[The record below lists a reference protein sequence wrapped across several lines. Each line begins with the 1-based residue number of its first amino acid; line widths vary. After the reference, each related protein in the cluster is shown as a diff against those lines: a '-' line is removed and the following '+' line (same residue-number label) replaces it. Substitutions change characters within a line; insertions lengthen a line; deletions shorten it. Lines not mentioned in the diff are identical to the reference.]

1 MIRQKNA
8 WTCIPASGYDF
19 PTATTTTTTAS
30 STTAKQ
36 KINNGTVRHGQDGG
50 TDDIDKDLKN
60 LLLLRTADPD
70 QDEEAKD
77 EGETKEADIIDANTT
92 NTSITIQYRHYEA
105 RLPIKVHSVSQ
116 SSTLTAAATTA
127 GGGGGGIGRLARL
140 SAVMA
145 ESEWKASQDDWAS
158 MIVVPEPIDGP
169 NAGIS
174 TEVSTAE
181 EPAGPATQKR
191 LEVRNQKQIQKMQRR
206 GSMTMK
212 LVHKGKKAI
221 SKQAKKVKIQGE
233 CRVSIF
239 VCYFHANVFVF

>member
-19 PTATTTTTTAS
+19 PTATTTTTAGAS
-30 STTAKQ
+30 TPAKQ
-36 KINNGTVRHGQDGG
+36 NIKNDSVRHNQEGG
-50 TDDIDKDLKN
+50 TDDIDKDLKD
-60 LLLLRTADPD
+60 LILHTTD
-70 QDEEAKD
+70 QDQKEEEAKD
-77 EGETKEADIIDANTT
+77 EGETKEADIIDAKNTNTT
-92 NTSITIQYRHYEA
+92 ITIQYRHYEA
-105 RLPIKVHSVSQ
+105 RLPIKDIKASQ
-116 SSTLTAAATTA
+116 SPPITATTT
-127 GGGGGGIGRLARL
+127 GGGSGRLARL
-140 SAVMA
+140 SAVVA

-169 NAGIS
+169 NAGIFTAGS
-174 TEVSTAE
+174 TTE

-221 SKQAKKVKIQGE
+221 SKQAKKAKIQGE
-233 CRVSIF
+233 CSVSIF
-239 VCYFHANVFVF
+239 LCVLFSVIY